1 MRIRNRRCND
11 CRKGERRQAMNEW
24 FECSVRY
31 EKTLENGMQ
40 KYVSE
45 PYLVEALSFT
55 EAEQRFIEEIQP
67 FMSGDYEVKAVA
79 KRKISELFEDDK
91 ELADSWFKCKVAF
104 VTLDERNGI
113 EKRKMQTIMVQA
125 SDLRCAVKRLDRVL
139 ECIMAD
145 YEIVSVS
152 ETAIMD
158 VFHYKEKEASHG
170 E

>member
-1 MRIRNRRCND
+1 M
-11 CRKGERRQAMNEW
+11 AMNEW

-67 FMSGDYEVKAVA
+67 FMNGDYEVKAVA

-91 ELADSWFKCKVAF
+91 ELSDKWFKCKVAF
-104 VTLDERNGI
+104 ITLDERNGI
-113 EKRKMQTIMVQA
+113 EKRKMQTMMVQA
-125 SDLRCAVKRLDRVL
+125 SYFRNAVKRLDKVL
-139 ECIMAD
+139 EGTMAD

-158 VFHYKEKEASHG
+158 VFHYKGKEASHG

>member
-1 MRIRNRRCND
+1 M
-11 CRKGERRQAMNEW
+11 AMNEW

-91 ELADSWFKCKVAF
+91 ELSDKWFKCKVSF
-104 VTLDERNGI
+104 ITLDEKSGI
-113 EKRKMQTIMVQA
+113 EKRSTQTIMVQA
-125 SDLRCAVKRLDRVL
+125 SYLRNAVKRLYKVL
-139 ECIMAD
+139 EGTMAD

-158 VFHYKEKEASHG
+158 VFHYKGKEASHG

>member
-1 MRIRNRRCND
+1 
-11 CRKGERRQAMNEW
+11 MNEW

-91 ELADSWFKCKVAF
+91 ELSDKWFKCKVAF
-104 VTLDERNGI
+104 ITLDERNGI
-113 EKRKMQTIMVQA
+113 EKRKVQTMMVQA
-125 SDLRCAVKRLDRVL
+125 SYFRNAANPGDRT
-139 ECIMAD
+139 D
-145 YEIVSVS
+145 RGWRQS
-152 ETAIMD
+152 
-158 VFHYKEKEASHG
+158 AS
-170 E
+170 

>member
-1 MRIRNRRCND
+1 M
-11 CRKGERRQAMNEW
+11 AMNEW

-91 ELADSWFKCKVAF
+91 ELSDKWFKCKVAF
-104 VTLDERNGI
+104 ITLDEKSGI
-113 EKRKMQTIMVQA
+113 EKRSTQTMMVQA
-125 SDLRCAVKRLDRVL
+125 SCFRNAVKRLDKVL
-139 ECIMAD
+139 EGTMAD
-145 YEIVSVS
+145 YVIASVV

-158 VFHYKEKEASHG
+158 VYPYEANPDVKP
-170 E
+170 EFPNA

>member
-1 MRIRNRRCND
+1 
-11 CRKGERRQAMNEW
+11 
-24 FECSVRY
+24 
-31 EKTLENGMQ
+31 MQ

-91 ELADSWFKCKVAF
+91 ELADKWFKCKVAF

-125 SDLRCAVKRLDRVL
+125 SYLRGAVKRLDKVL
-139 ECIMAD
+139 EGTMAD
-145 YEIVSVS
+145 YEIVSVC
-152 ETAIMD
+152 ETAIVD
-158 VFHYKEKEASHG
+158 VFHYKGNEAVHG